1 MVAVGQIRSRIIPT
15 LVIEEPK
22 WESHHQLIQI
32 SEILETLASV
42 FPVEMANHPLNAAL
56 TVPQDEISLILER

>member
-1 MVAVGQIRSRIIPT
+1 MGQIHSRIIPT

-22 WESHHQLIQI
+22 LESHHPLIPI

-42 FPVEMANHPLNAAL
+42 FPIEMASHSLNDALRVPL
-56 TVPQDEISLILER
+56 DEISLILGG

>member
-22 WESHHQLIQI
+22 SESHHQMIPI